1 MVWVLLLPVMGWRM
15 LSAPLTPAG
24 TASGSEVPV
33 PISLGPQAAS
43 RAARTQMTNRKRG
56 ECLIFHLGPTI
67 RTGGVAGNRTGGWL
81 LP

>member
-24 TASGSEVPV
+24 TVSGSEVPV

-56 ECLIFHLGPTI
+56 ECLIFYLGPTI
-67 RTGGVAGNRTGGWL
+67 RTGGVAGNRTGGWP